1 MCHNCVVFFD
11 VWTNLISPASILVL
25 GVRMVSYTIETR
37 ELTKFFGRRNVVYH
51 LNLRVPKG
59 AVYGFLGP
67 NGAGKTTT
75 IKMLTG
81 ALKPT
86 YGEIRIFGM
95 EMPRERVE
103 IMGKV
108 GYMPERPIAYEDM
121 TIFEFLTY
129 MGRLLGLPK
138 AEAVGQARE
147 LMAYT
152 GVGRLAFNRIK
163 ELSSGQR
170 QRVLFAAA
178 LLGNPELLI
187 LDEPTSNLDP
197 LGRMEFTGKVLEL
210 AKSGKTIFL
219 SSHIVSE
226 IERTCNY
233 VGLIKDGQLVEQGRV
248 RDLARVEGTDYD
260 VLVSDNEKLLEF
272 LRERVYV
279 REAWEEEG
287 VIRVKLDERFVEEFF
302 LEVPAFIASEKLA
315 LRLFKPHTSPLERI
329 LMERFNVGWKE

>member
-1 MCHNCVVFFD
+1 MAD
-11 VWTNLISPASILVL
+11 YI
-25 GVRMVSYTIETR
+25 IETR
-37 ELTKFFGRRNVVYH
+37 ELTKFFGKRNVVYH
-51 LNLRVPKG
+51 LDLRVPKG
-59 AVYGFLGP
+59 VVYGFLGP

-86 YGEIRIFGM
+86 YGDTRIFSM

-103 IMGKV
+103 IMRKV

-129 MGRLLGLPK
+129 MGRLLGLSK
-138 AEAVGQARE
+138 VEAVRQARE

-152 GVGRLAFNRIK
+152 GVGRHAFNRIK

-170 QRVLFAAA
+170 QRVLFATA

-197 LGRMEFTGKVLEL
+197 LGRMEFIGKVLEL
-210 AKSGKTIFL
+210 AKGGKTIFL

-233 VGLIKDGQLVEQGRV
+233 VGLIKDGQLIEQGRV

-260 VLVSDNEKLLEF
+260 VLVSDNEKLLAF
-272 LRERVYV
+272 LRDKVYV

-287 VIRVKLDERFVEEFF
+287 ILRVKLDERFAEEFF
-302 LEVPAFIASEKLA
+302 IEAPAFIASEKLA

-329 LMERFNVGWKE
+329 LMKRFNVGWKE

>member
-1 MCHNCVVFFD
+1 MS
-11 VWTNLISPASILVL
+11 TYI
-25 GVRMVSYTIETR
+25 IET
-37 ELTKFFGRRNVVYH
+37 EKLTKFFGRMNVVYH
-51 LNLRVPKG
+51 LNLKVPKG

-86 YGEIRIFGM
+86 YGEIRIFGLD
-95 EMPRERVE
+95 MPGERVE
-103 IMGKV
+103 IMRKV
-108 GYMPERPIAYEDM
+108 GYMPEKPLAYEDM

-129 MGRLLGLPK
+129 MGRLMGLPK
-138 AEAVGQARE
+138 EEAIKQARE

-152 GVGRLAFNRIK
+152 GVGKLAFNRIR

-170 QRVLFAAA
+170 QRVTFAMA

-197 LGRMEFTGKVLEL
+197 LGRMEFIGKVLEL
-210 AKSGKTIFL
+210 AKAGKTIFI

-226 IERTCNY
+226 IERMCNH
-233 VGLIKDGQLVEQGRV
+233 VGLIKDGQLIEQGRV
-248 RDLARVEGTDYD
+248 RDLVNVEGTDYD
-260 VLVSDNEKLLEF
+260 VVVSDNGKLLEF
-272 LRERVYV
+272 LKDKVYV

-287 VIRVKLDERFVEEFF
+287 ILRVKLDERFAERFFVELPE
-302 LEVPAFIASEKLA
+302 FIAREKLA
-315 LRLFKPHTSPLERI
+315 LKLFKSHTSPLERI
-329 LMERFNVGWKE
+329 LMKRFNVGWKE

>member
-1 MCHNCVVFFD
+1 MSDYV
-11 VWTNLISPASILVL
+11 
-25 GVRMVSYTIETR
+25 IETR
-37 ELTKFFGRRNVVYH
+37 NLTKFFGKRNVVYH
-51 LNLRVPKG
+51 LNLKVPRG

-86 YGEIRIFGM
+86 YGEIKIFGM

-103 IMGKV
+103 IIGKV
-108 GYMPERPIAYEDM
+108 GYMPEKPLAYDDM

-129 MGRLLGLPK
+129 MGRLKGLSRE
-138 AEAVGQARE
+138 EAIRQARE

-170 QRVLFAAA
+170 QRVIFAMA
-178 LLGNPELLI
+178 LMGDPELLI

-210 AKSGKTIFL
+210 ARAGKTIFV

-226 IERTCNY
+226 IERTCNH
-233 VGLIKDGQLVEQGRV
+233 VGLIKDGQLIEQGRV
-248 RDLARVEGTDYD
+248 RDLINIESTDYD
-260 VLVSDNEKLLEF
+260 VVVSDASKLLAF
-272 LRERVYV
+272 LREKVYV

-287 VIRVKLDERFVEEFF
+287 LVRVKLDERFLDDFF
-302 LEVPAFIASEKLA
+302 LELPAFIASEKLA
-315 LRLFKPHTSPLERI
+315 LKLFKPHTSPLERI
-329 LMERFNVGWKE
+329 LTERFNVRWEE

>member
-1 MCHNCVVFFD
+1 MG
-11 VWTNLISPASILVL
+11 TYI
-25 GVRMVSYTIETR
+25 METR

-51 LNLRVPKG
+51 LDLRVPKG
-59 AVYGFLGP
+59 VVYGLLGP

-86 YGEIRIFGM
+86 YGEIKIFDM
-95 EMPRERVE
+95 EMPRERIG
-103 IMGKV
+103 IMGRV
-108 GYMPERPIAYEDM
+108 GYMPEKPIAYEDM

-138 AEAVGQARE
+138 TEAVRRARS

-152 GVGRLAFNRIK
+152 GIGRLAFNRIR

-170 QRVLFAAA
+170 QRTIFAAS
-178 LLGNPELLI
+178 LLGDPELLI

-197 LGRMEFTGKVLEL
+197 LGRIEFIGKVIEL
-210 AKSGKTIFL
+210 AKEGKTVFM

-226 IERTCNY
+226 VERTCNY

-248 RDLARVEGTDYD
+248 RDLARVESTDYD
-260 VLVSDNEKLLEF
+260 VLVSDNEKLLAF
-272 LRERVYV
+272 LRDKVYV

-287 VIRVKLDERFVEEFF
+287 ILRVKLDERFLERFF
-302 LEVPAFIASEKLA
+302 FEVPAFIATEKLA

-329 LMERFNVGWKE
+329 LMERFNVGWGE

>member
-1 MCHNCVVFFD
+1 MS
-11 VWTNLISPASILVL
+11 TYI
-25 GVRMVSYTIETR
+25 IET
-37 ELTKFFGRRNVVYH
+37 EKLTKFFGRMNVVYH
-51 LNLRVPKG
+51 LNLKVPKG

-86 YGEIRIFGM
+86 YGEIRIFGLD
-95 EMPRERVE
+95 MPSERVE
-103 IMGKV
+103 IMRKV
-108 GYMPERPIAYEDM
+108 GYMPEKPLAYEDI

-138 AEAVGQARE
+138 EEAVKQARE

-152 GVGRLAFNRIK
+152 GVGKLAFNRIR

-170 QRVLFAAA
+170 QRVTFAMA

-197 LGRMEFTGKVLEL
+197 LGRMEFIGRVLEL
-210 AKSGKTIFL
+210 AKAGKTIFI

-226 IERTCNY
+226 IERMCNH
-233 VGLIKDGQLVEQGRV
+233 VGLIKDGQLIEQGRV
-248 RDLARVEGTDYD
+248 RDLVNVEGTDYD
-260 VLVSDNEKLLEF
+260 VVVSDNGKLLEF
-272 LRERVYV
+272 LKDRVYV

-287 VIRVKLDERFVEEFF
+287 ILRVKLDERFAERFFVE
-302 LEVPAFIASEKLA
+302 LPAFLAKEGLA
-315 LRLFKPHTSPLERI
+315 LKLFKSHTSPLERI
-329 LMERFNVGWKE
+329 LMKRFNVGWKE